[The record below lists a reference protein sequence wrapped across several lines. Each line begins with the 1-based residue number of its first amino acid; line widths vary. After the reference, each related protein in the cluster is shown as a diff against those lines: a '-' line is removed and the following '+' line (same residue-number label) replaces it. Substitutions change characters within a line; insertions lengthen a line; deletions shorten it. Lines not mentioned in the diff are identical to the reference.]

1 MAAETLVD
9 IYNDYY
15 EDEDTPAQVFVA
27 RIQAIPSGNFPRV
40 TYDEGGQEDITGG
53 LDSNTI
59 STVRAVAYTNRDD
72 RDVFDAFM
80 NLVKASLPELPAM

>member
-15 EDEDTPAQVFVA
+15 EDEDTPAQAFIA

-40 TYDEGGQEDITGG
+40 TYDEDGQEDITGG

-80 NLVKASLPELPAM
+80 NLVKAALPELPAM

>member
-40 TYDEGGQEDITGG
+40 TYDEDGQEDITGG

-59 STVRAVAYTNRDD
+59 STVRAIAYTNHDD

-80 NLVKASLPELPAM
+80 NLVKAALPELPAM

>member
-27 RIQAIPSGNFPRV
+27 RIQAIPSSNFPKV
-40 TYDEGGQEDITGG
+40 TYDEDGQEYVAGG
-53 LDSNTI
+53 IDSNTI
-59 STVRAVAYTNRDD
+59 STVRAVAYANRDD

-80 NLVKASLPELPAM
+80 SLVKAALPELPAM

>member
-15 EDEDTPAQVFVA
+15 EDEDTPAQVFMA
-27 RIQAIPSGNFPRV
+27 RIQAIPSGNFPKV
-40 TYDEGGQEDITGG
+40 TYDEDGQEDVTGG
-53 LDSNTI
+53 IDSNTI

-80 NLVKASLPELPAM
+80 NLVKAALPELPAM

>member
-1 MAAETLVD
+1 MAETLVD

-15 EDEDTPAQVFVA
+15 EDEDTPAQVFIA
-27 RIQAIPSGNFPRV
+27 RIQAIPHSNFPRV
-40 TYDEGGQEDITGG
+40 TYDEDGQEDITGG

-80 NLVKASLPELPAM
+80 NLVKAALPELPAM

>member
-59 STVRAVAYTNRDD
+59 STVRAV
-72 RDVFDAFM
+72 FDAFM
-80 NLVKASLPELPAM
+80 NLVKAALPELPAM

>member
-53 LDSNTI
+53 LDSNSI

-80 NLVKASLPELPAM
+80 NLVKAALPELPAM

>member
-59 STVRAVAYTNRDD
+59 STVRAIAYTNRDD

-80 NLVKASLPELPAM
+80 NLVKAALPELPAM

>member
-1 MAAETLVD
+1 MAADTVVD

-40 TYDEGGQEDITGG
+40 TYDEGSQEDITGG

-80 NLVKASLPELPAM
+80 NLVKAALPELPAM

>member
-59 STVRAVAYTNRDD
+59 STVRAVAYTNHDD

-80 NLVKASLPELPAM
+80 NLVKAALPELPAM

>member
-59 STVRAVAYTNRDD
+59 STVRAVAYTNRDG

-80 NLVKASLPELPAM
+80 NLVKAALPELPAM

>member
-9 IYNDYY
+9 IYNDYC
-15 EDEDTPAQVFVA
+15 EDEDTPAQVFMA
-27 RIQAIPSGNFPRV
+27 RIQAIPSDNFPKV
-40 TYDEGGQEDITGG
+40 TYDEDGQEDITGG

-59 STVRAVAYTNRDD
+59 STVRAVAYANRDD

-80 NLVKASLPELPAM
+80 SLVKAALPELPAM

>member
-27 RIQAIPSGNFPRV
+27 RIQAIPSSNFPRV

-80 NLVKASLPELPAM
+80 NLVKAALPELPAM

>member
-27 RIQAIPSGNFPRV
+27 RIQAIPSSNFPKV
-40 TYDEGGQEDITGG
+40 TYDEDGQEDITGG
-53 LDSNTI
+53 IDSNTI
-59 STVRAVAYTNRDD
+59 STVRAVAYANRDD

-80 NLVKASLPELPAM
+80 NLVKAALPELPAM

>member
-15 EDEDTPAQVFVA
+15 EDEDPPAQVFMA
-27 RIQAIPSGNFPRV
+27 RIQAIPSGNFPRG

-59 STVRAVAYTNRDD
+59 STVRAVAYANRDD

-80 NLVKASLPELPAM
+80 NLVKAALPELPAM

>member
-1 MAAETLVD
+1 VAAETLVD

-80 NLVKASLPELPAM
+80 NLVKAALPELPAM

>member
-80 NLVKASLPELPAM
+80 NLVKAALPELPTM

>member
-15 EDEDTPAQVFVA
+15 EDEDTPAQVFIA
-27 RIQAIPSGNFPRV
+27 RIQAIPHSNFPRV
-40 TYDEGGQEDITGG
+40 TYDEDGQEDITGG

-80 NLVKASLPELPAM
+80 NLVKAALPELPAM

>member
-1 MAAETLVD
+1 MGETLVD

-27 RIQAIPSGNFPRV
+27 RIQAIPSNNFPRV
-40 TYDEGGQEDITGG
+40 TYDEDGQEEVVGG

-59 STVRAVAYTNRDD
+59 STVRAVAYADRDG

-80 NLVKASLPELPAM
+80 NLVNVALPELPAM

>member
-1 MAAETLVD
+1 VAAKTLVD

-15 EDEDTPAQVFVA
+15 EDEDTPAQVFIA
-27 RIQAIPSGNFPRV
+27 RIQAIPHSNFPRV
-40 TYDEGGQEDITGG
+40 TYDEDGQEDVTGG

-59 STVRAVAYTNRDD
+59 STVRAVAYASRDD

-80 NLVKASLPELPAM
+80 NLVKAALPDLPAM

>member
-15 EDEDTPAQVFVA
+15 EDEDTPTQVFVA

-80 NLVKASLPELPAM
+80 NLVKAALPELPAM

>member
-15 EDEDTPAQVFVA
+15 EDEDTPAQAFIA
-27 RIQAIPSGNFPRV
+27 RIQAFPRV
-40 TYDEGGQEDITGG
+40 TYDEDGQEDVTGG

-59 STVRAVAYTNRDD
+59 SAVRAVAYASRDD

-80 NLVKASLPELPAM
+80 NLVKAALPELPAM

>member
-27 RIQAIPSGNFPRV
+27 RIQAIPSSNFPKV
-40 TYDEGGQEDITGG
+40 TYDEDGQEDITGG

-59 STVRAVAYTNRDD
+59 STVRAVAYANHDD

-80 NLVKASLPELPAM
+80 NLVKAALPELPAM

>member
-72 RDVFDAFM
+72 RDVFDVFM
-80 NLVKASLPELPAM
+80 NLVKAALPELPAM

>member
-1 MAAETLVD
+1 VAAETLVD

-40 TYDEGGQEDITGG
+40 TYDEGDQEDITGG

-80 NLVKASLPELPAM
+80 NLVKAALPELPAM

>member
-80 NLVKASLPELPAM
+80 NLVKAALPELPVM